1 MLPHKHAII
10 SATIGATAW
19 VVSGDS
25 VVLATALAAGVLPD
39 VDHVL
44 DYAYLRWRGGHRLI
58 LLLHGYEYVF
68 LGAAMAFTSGN
79 AIAAIA
85 TLSYL
90 VHLLADQLE
99 NQTRWPGY
107 LLLFRIWHQFRI
119 EAISTAPEAAM
130 RGRDDDVRRLQE
142 WWLRRFRRSERA

>member
-25 VVLATALAAGVLPD
+25 VVFATALAAGVLPD
-39 VDHVL
+39 VDHVV
-44 DYAYLRWRGGHRLI
+44 DYAYLRRRGGHRLI
-58 LLLHGYEYVF
+58 LLLHGYEYAI
-68 LGAAMAFTSGN
+68 LGAAIALMSGN
-79 AIAAIA
+79 PVAGVA

-99 NQTRWPGY
+99 NRTRWPGY
-107 LLLFRIWHQFRI
+107 WLLFRARHRFRI

-130 RGRDDDVRRLQE
+130 RGRDDDVRRLQK
-142 WWLRRFRRSERA
+142 WWLRGLRRSERA